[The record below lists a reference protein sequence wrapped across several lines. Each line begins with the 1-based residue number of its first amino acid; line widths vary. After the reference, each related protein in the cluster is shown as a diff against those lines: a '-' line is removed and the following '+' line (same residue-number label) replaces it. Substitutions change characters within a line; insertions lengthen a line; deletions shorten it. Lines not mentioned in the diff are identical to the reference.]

1 MKKVL
6 LSMILPLVMAV
17 SFTSCSS
24 NDSENLTLESSIVKN
39 YDYTAN
45 ESQLLV
51 LVNQYRVS
59 QGLNELQPINHV
71 SFKSYEHNLYMI
83 EKKQISHDL
92 FIERSNNLI
101 QVLGAVRVGE
111 NLAYNFS
118 SPSSALNA
126 WINSPGHKKN
136 LDGDYTHFGV
146 SITIDPDT
154 GKSYYTNMFLKR

>member
-1 MKKVL
+1 MKKAL

-17 SFTSCSS
+17 SFTSCSNS
-24 NDSENLTLESSIVKN
+24 DSENLTPESSIVSN

-59 QGLNELQPINHV
+59 QGLNELEPINHV

-83 EKKQISHDL
+83 EKKEISHDL
-92 FIERSNNLI
+92 FTERSNNLI
-101 QVLGAVRVGE
+101 QVLGAVKVGE

-118 SPSSALNA
+118 TPGSALNA

-146 SITIDPDT
+146 SITVDAET
-154 GKSYYTNMFLKR
+154 GKSYYTNMFLKK

>member
-6 LSMILPLVMAV
+6 LLMILPLVMAV

>member
-1 MKKVL
+1 MKKAL
-6 LSMILPLVMAV
+6 LSVILPLIMAV
-17 SFTSCSS
+17 SFTSCSN
-24 NDSENLTLESSIVKN
+24 NDSENLTPESSIVKN

-45 ESQLLV
+45 ESELLV

-83 EKKQISHDL
+83 EKKEISHDL
-92 FIERSNNLI
+92 FTQRSNNLI

-118 SPSSALNA
+118 TPNSALNA

-136 LDGDYTHFGV
+136 LEGDYTHFGV
-146 SITIDPDT
+146 SITIDPET
-154 GKSYYTNMFLKR
+154 GKSYYTNMFLKK